1 MEETSIT
8 HIAHTNANMVLG
20 NVYFSR
26 ELFVEMINEI
36 EKQYEYDRKC
46 SDAFKVILPNDY
58 VSNYDNHWL
67 QNQLLKVLQIAM
79 NDNDKN
85 SWIEYYLWEL
95 DFGKKYKVG
104 CASNKDGSPIDLSDA
119 GRLWDYLNVA

>member
-1 MEETSIT
+1 MEETLKN
-8 HIAHTNANMVLG
+8 HNNPDNANMVLG

-26 ELFVEMINEI
+26 ELFVETINEI
-36 EKQYEYDRKC
+36 EKQYEHDRKC

-58 VSNYDNHWL
+58 VSNYANHWL
-67 QNQLLKVLQIAM
+67 QNQLLKVIQIAM
-79 NDNDKN
+79 NDDHKY
-85 SWIEYYLWEL
+85 SLIEYFLWEL

-104 CASNKDGSPIDLSDA
+104 CMKNRDGSPIDFSDA